1 MTPPDDQ
8 LVRATLAGDMRA
20 FERIVERH
28 RELVLR
34 VAARI
39 VGEDDAEDVA
49 QDAFLRA
56 YHRLARSRGDAPV
69 RGWLLQIVHKRAGG
83 ALNRRRVVSIPLDES
98 LHEMPDAAERTP
110 AARLESAER
119 LRRLDVKL

>member
-1 MTPPDDQ
+1 MTASDDQ
-8 LVRATLAGDMRA
+8 LVRAALGGDLHA

-39 VGEDDAEDVA
+39 VGDDDAEDVA

-56 YHRLARSRGDAPV
+56 YHRLGRWRGDAPFRV
-69 RGWLLQIVHKRAGG
+69 WLLQIAHNSAID
-83 ALNRRRVVSIPLDES
+83 ALNRRRGPSIPLDES
-98 LHEMPDAAERTP
+98 LHE
-110 AARLESAER
+110 
-119 LRRLDVKL
+119 